1 MEQILGAIVKM
12 PRLRFIKS
20 IFSEQ
25 TLIAWM
31 MLVAIIPM
39 LLLAYFAYSS
49 AQATL
54 KDTISSVLLMEIKKK
69 VGLIDSYITE
79 KKIDIMQFTELPEL
93 VDLIK
98 SSEQQGHL
106 DNLNPDKMANFVNYL
121 KYIAPKIGVSDLC
134 IVNMDR
140 KIVYVLKDKQ
150 VTGRMLSEDT
160 QAHIDLYR
168 SFDGARIL
176 RMPYLFTSFHG
187 KAVAGLNIY
196 LANVIRVNG
205 ITKAIFIMKLNAF
218 DIEKIIKHDFGYTKS
233 DQTLLAMMVNNK
245 PTMVIKTEQ
254 KKDND
259 SDQVNALALK
269 AIQGEMGHPVELEH
283 RGRPV
288 YAIYS
293 YVPQFNMGMIIEYDK
308 AEVYQKIH
316 WLKVNILTITTIDLL
331 MIIMI
336 VLWISKELKKAQMKS
351 ELLLENILPK
361 FVIDELKEKKQFL
374 ARSVKNVSVFFVDI
388 VQFSNY
394 SLSKTPELVVNELDE
409 LFSIL
414 DRLCEKYQL
423 EKIKTIGDAYMAVAG
438 LIMPQIDHASRAI
451 DMGLDAIE
459 AVKEYNLNHGTSF
472 ELRVG
477 VNSGDVVAGIIGKK
491 KFSYDLWGN
500 AVNCASRM
508 ESTGVTNSVQI
519 TSATYAALPN
529 KSAYIFE
536 QRKNVVVK
544 GFGEMDTYLVSRK
557 KKLDAGE

>member
-93 VDLIK
+93 VNLIK

-106 DNLNPDKMANFVNYL
+106 NSLNPDKMANFVNYL

-150 VTGRMLSEDT
+150 VTGRMLSQDT
-160 QAHIDLYR
+160 LAHVDLYR

-187 KAVAGLNIY
+187 EAVAGLNIY

-205 ITKAIFIMKLNAF
+205 ISKAVFIMKLNAY

-259 SDQVNALALK
+259 SDQINALALK

-394 SLSKTPELVVNELDE
+394 SLSKPPELVVNELDE

-414 DRLCEKYQL
+414 DHLCEKYQL

-438 LIMPQIDHASRAI
+438 LIMPQVDHAARAI

-459 AVKEYNLNHGTSF
+459 AVKEYNLKHATSF

-491 KFSYDLWGN
+491 KFSYDLWGS

-508 ESTGVTNSVQI
+508 ESTGVTNSIQI
-519 TSATYAALPN
+519 SSATYAALPN
-529 KSAYIFE
+529 KDAYIFE
-536 QRKNVVVK
+536 ERKNVVVK
-544 GFGEMDTYLVSRK
+544 GFGEMDTYLVFRK
-557 KKLDAGE
+557 TKLD

>member
-259 SDQVNALALK
+259 SNQINALALK